1 MARIIKANSIPP
13 GGAGEA
19 GVMNLADIAAEA
31 RAVILDARKDAARI
45 VSEARAMADTVCDQA
60 AEKGYAEGFARG
72 QNDGYADGHKQG
84 LAEAKDE
91 LADRAEE
98 LIDLTEKV
106 LRELS
111 TARAE
116 LLHRGRCEMLDFAL
130 DLAAKIVGR
139 VAARDAG
146 AARENLRKALELAD
160 CAQELCVKVNPSQL
174 DDLRASVPKFTE
186 ALGRTGEVRLVGDA
200 EVSPGGVKLF
210 SPQGEIDATIETQL
224 SNIVEA
230 LLGCC
235 AGDARLAARR
245 GIRTDREHYQPV
257 EGAARQEISERS
269 LLLEDGPLQ
278 ETPPGGVRH
287 DARPAEDERTTA
299 EKP

>member
-31 RAVILDARKDAARI
+31 RAVILDARKDAARV

-84 LAEAKDE
+84 MAEAKDE
-91 LADRAEE
+91 LADRAEG

-106 LRELS
+106 IRELS

-160 CAQELCVKVNPSQL
+160 CAGA
-174 DDLRASVPKFTE
+174 LREGESLATGRPAGVGAEVHRGSRAHRRGQAGRRRRGLAGRGE
-186 ALGRTGEVRLVGDA
+186 AL
-200 EVSPGGVKLF
+200 
-210 SPQGEIDATIETQL
+210 Q
-224 SNIVEA
+224 
-230 LLGCC
+230 
-235 AGDARLAARR
+235 
-245 GIRTDREHYQPV
+245 
-257 EGAARQEISERS
+257 
-269 LLLEDGPLQ
+269 
-278 ETPPGGVRH
+278 PPGR
-287 DARPAEDERTTA
+287 D
-299 EKP
+299 